1 MAMQNRTRLLEKL
14 KRIQGAPRKAMR
26 AALEQGAKQIV
37 STAKSLAPVKSG
49 ALVASIGYTFGT
61 YKPANSNVRGVAVG
75 GGEGDPDLS
84 VTIHAGDAAA
94 FYAAFVEFGTNP
106 HYIAKGGGT
115 KIGQIKGRMTNGAMH
130 PGAQASPFF
139 FPAYR
144 SNKRSVKSRISRAMN
159 KAIKESAR

>member
-37 STAKSLAPVKSG
+37 STAQSLVPVKSG
-49 ALVASIGYTFGT
+49 ALSASISYTFGT
-61 YKPANSNVRGVAVG
+61 YTPDNSNVRGVSVG
-75 GGEGDPDLS
+75 AGEGDADLS
-84 VTIHAGDAAA
+84 VTIHAGDAKA
-94 FYAAFVEFGTNP
+94 FYAAFVEHGTNP

-115 KIGQIKGRMTNGAMH
+115 KIGQLKGRMTKGAMH
-130 PGAQASPFF
+130 PGAKASPFF

-144 SNKRSVKSRISRAMN
+144 ANKRSVKARISRAMN
-159 KAIKESAR
+159 KAIKESIR